1 MDLNHYDLLARL
13 FAYPGAS
20 FLKDVQQVVTFL
32 KERYSSAARDAEY
45 FYERLPQNDPNSMQ
59 ELFTRSFD
67 VQAVTTLDVGY
78 VLFGEDY
85 KRGEILANLNR
96 EHASAHNDC
105 GVELADHLPNL
116 LRLIAKSGDAEMIHE
131 LAEEI
136 LAPALQKMIHEFD
149 PERLDEKNVLHK
161 KRYSTLIEISEGN
174 GAIYGYA
181 LKALFSVLKRDFQ
194 IKDNEV

>member
-32 KERYSSAARDAEY
+32 KERYPSAARDAEY

-116 LRLIAKSGDAEMIHE
+116 LRLIAKSGDAELIHD
-131 LAEEI
+131 LAGEI